1 MHNTSDTGSDLLAL
15 VAAGDWASYE
25 KLYNTYYLGVFRFAM
40 KFLENRQA
48 AEDITTEAF
57 IKLWNTRDDL
67 AAIRNIP
74 SFLFTIVRNACL
86 NHLRDLKRHAAHHSR
101 ILDSLSGQSEE
112 GLRQHEIAEEV
123 FRYLDN
129 EIKKLPPRQQAIL
142 RCHLEGMKQ
151 EEISHQLGIAIKTVR
166 NLKSEAVKTLRIALG
181 KKDLFALFLL
191 YLSSFR
197 EY

>member
-67 AAIRNIP
+67 AAIRNIH

-86 NHLRDLKRHAAHHSR
+86 NHLRDLK
-101 ILDSLSGQSEE
+101 
-112 GLRQHEIAEEV
+112 
-123 FRYLDN
+123 
-129 EIKKLPPRQQAIL
+129 
-142 RCHLEGMKQ
+142 M
-151 EEISHQLGIAIKTVR
+151 
-166 NLKSEAVKTLRIALG
+166 
-181 KKDLFALFLL
+181 
-191 YLSSFR
+191 
-197 EY
+197 

>member
-1 MHNTSDTGSDLLAL
+1 MHNTSDTGSGLQAL
-15 VAAGDWASYE
+15 VAAGDWQAYE
-25 KLYNTYYLGVFRFAM
+25 KLYNTCYLGVFRFAM
-40 KFLENRQA
+40 RFLENRQA

-57 IKLWNTRDDL
+57 IKLWNARNDL
-67 AAIRNIP
+67 AAVRNVH

-101 ILDSLSGQSEE
+101 IQETLSGQSEDS
-112 GLRQHEIAEEV
+112 LRQHEIAEEV

-129 EIKKLPPRQQAIL
+129 EIKKLSPQQQAIL
-142 RCHLEGMKQ
+142 RYHLEGMKY
-151 EEISHQLGIAIKTVR
+151 EEIGNRLGIAVKTVR
-166 NLKSEAVKTLRIALG
+166 NLKSEAVKILRVALG